1 MSSYSHSPCRFIQWA
16 NNLKNNNI
24 TSATMSARTFFFSWG
39 DFSSVATVQHFQDI
53 RDARDFLDVTL
64 VCEDGTRFQAHR
76 VVLSLSSPVLR

>member
-39 DFSSVATVQHFQDI
+39 DFSFVATAHFQDF